1 MKELAKINLFSTV
14 LLVFIGLTLAD
25 SGAFSHNA
33 YAETA
38 AQIGADANRKL
49 NRAYAK
55 TAPQIDADAKKTLQR
70 FYKEVNGAKEL
81 TSSAKALLVMSGV
94 TKAGFVAGGE
104 YGQGALRIGGKTA
117 GYYNLVAGSYGFT
130 FGAEQMDIII
140 AFMTQEALDQFRKV
154 SGWEVGVDGNVA
166 IIDVGGGKRLDT
178 TSLQDP
184 VVAFVFDAKGLM
196 VDVSLKGAKFT
207 KLKK

>member
-1 MKELAKINLFSTV
+1 MKECAKRNLCKAALSGFV
-14 LLVFIGLTLAD
+14 IMAIALFGL
-25 SGAFSHNA
+25 FPNNA
-33 YAETA
+33 W
-38 AQIGADANRKL
+38 
-49 NRAYAK
+49 AK
-55 TAPQIDADAKKTLQR
+55 TAAEITADGNRTLKR

-94 TKAGFVAGGE
+94 TKAGFVVGGE
-104 YGQGALRIGGKTA
+104 YGQGSLRIGGKTR

-140 AFMTQEALDQFRKV
+140 AFMTDEALNQFKDV
-154 SGWEVGVDGNVA
+154 DGWEVGVTGNVA

-207 KLKK
+207 KIKK